1 MYRDIF
7 YRWELKRREPVSLMR
22 DSLTA
27 EAPNDSGKQV
37 IRSVKVDSVSG
48 SLSEQVRRWL
58 GPVLTLIRSVAWGM
72 IRIA

>member
-1 MYRDIF
+1 
-7 YRWELKRREPVSLMR
+7 MR

-27 EAPNDSGKQV
+27 EAPNDSRKQV